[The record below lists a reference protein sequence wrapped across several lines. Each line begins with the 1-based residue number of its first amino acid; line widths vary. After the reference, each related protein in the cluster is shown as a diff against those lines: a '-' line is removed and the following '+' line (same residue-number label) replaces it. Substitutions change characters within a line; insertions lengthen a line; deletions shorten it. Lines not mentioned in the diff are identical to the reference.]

1 MVVDAVRTYLDAA
14 SGLTELSRKEAVAA
28 AKVLLRAGGP
38 GASAEP
44 EPGGTPP
51 RVGQSI
57 QALAGEL
64 LETSRANREAL
75 AELVRS
81 EVEHRLERMDVV
93 PRSEHE
99 RLVRRVAELE
109 RRLAARS
116 GREWAPAVSAVPAVE
131 VRAVEVE
138 EVPAAAVATAV
149 KAAVTDIAPAAAPER
164 EAPRAPGSA
173 EPGETPEASG
183 DTPQTPPA
191 DATATDTDA
200 TADTRT
206 DGEAAAASPEKPAA
220 KTGTAKPAAKGT
232 RARAGTAKRTAKSRS
247 TTKK

>member
-38 GASAEP
+38 GAPAAEP

-51 RVGQSI
+51 RVGPSI

-81 EVEHRLERMDVV
+81 EVERRLERMDVV

-109 RRLAARS
+109 RRLAARL
-116 GREWAPAVSAVPAVE
+116 GREWPAAVPAVE

-138 EVPAAAVATAV
+138 EVPAAVAV
-149 KAAVTDIAPAAAPER
+149 AAAPADTAAVSEGPP
-164 EAPRAPGSA
+164 AAGASA
-173 EPGETPEASG
+173 EGPGVSKEPVAGPAGDTAAEAAGEQSGEVGEQSGAARGKPEARAG
-183 DTPQTPPA
+183 A
-191 DATATDTDA
+191 
-200 TADTRT
+200 
-206 DGEAAAASPEKPAA
+206 
-220 KTGTAKPAAKGT
+220 AKPAAKGA
-232 RARAGTAKRTAKSRS
+232 RARAGTAKRTTKSRG

>member
-38 GASAEP
+38 GAPAAEP
-44 EPGGTPP
+44 EPGGAPP

-81 EVEHRLERMDVV
+81 EVERRLERMDVV

-109 RRLAARS
+109 RRLAARQ
-116 GREWAPAVSAVPAVE
+116 GREWAPAVPAVE
-131 VRAVEVE
+131 VRSVEVE
-138 EVPAAAVATAV
+138 EVPAAAVAV
-149 KAAVTDIAPAAAPER
+149 VAAPVEAAPAPGESPAAGEPAAEQEAPHAPETEPAAA
-164 EAPRAPGSA
+164 
-173 EPGETPEASG
+173 
-183 DTPQTPPA
+183 D
-191 DATATDTDA
+191 
-200 TADTRT
+200 TADKAPEE
-206 DGEAAAASPEKPAA
+206 DAGKAAAAEKPAA
-220 KTGTAKPAAKGT
+220 KTAAKAAAKPAAKGT
-232 RARAGTAKRTAKSRS
+232 RARTGAAKRTTKSRS

>member
-28 AKVLLRAGGP
+28 AKVLLRAGGA
-38 GASAEP
+38 GAPAAEQ

-51 RVGQSI
+51 RVGRTI

-116 GREWAPAVSAVPAVE
+116 GRERVPSVPAVE

-138 EVPAAAVATAV
+138 EVPAAAVAAV
-149 KAAVTDIAPAAAPER
+149 ADPVPDGAAGQDAPEAP
-164 EAPRAPGSA
+164 EAPESPVAA
-173 EPGETPEASG
+173 ESP
-183 DTPQTPPA
+183 
-191 DATATDTDA
+191 
-200 TADTRT
+200 
-206 DGEAAAASPEKPAA
+206 DGAAAAEPAREDGTDEDAEEAGAAAAKKPAA
-220 KTGTAKPAAKGT
+220 KAGAAKPAAKGGRT
-232 RARAGTAKRTAKSRS
+232 RAGAAKRTTKSRS
-247 TTKK
+247 ATKK

>member
-28 AKVLLRAGGP
+28 AKVLLRAGGA
-38 GASAEP
+38 GAPAAEQ

-51 RVGQSI
+51 RVGRTI

-116 GREWAPAVSAVPAVE
+116 GRERVPSVPAVE

-138 EVPAAAVATAV
+138 EVPAAAVAAV
-149 KAAVTDIAPAAAPER
+149 AAAVADPAPDGAAGQDAPEAP
-164 EAPRAPGSA
+164 EAPESPVAA
-173 EPGETPEASG
+173 ESP
-183 DTPQTPPA
+183 
-191 DATATDTDA
+191 
-200 TADTRT
+200 
-206 DGEAAAASPEKPAA
+206 DGAAAAEPAREDGTDEGADEDAEEAGAAAAKKPAA
-220 KTGTAKPAAKGT
+220 KAGAAKPAAKGGRT
-232 RARAGTAKRTAKSRS
+232 RAGAAKRTTKSRS
-247 TTKK
+247 ATKK

>member
-28 AKVLLRAGGP
+28 AKVLLRAGGAGVP
-38 GASAEP
+38 TAEA
-44 EPGGTPP
+44 EPGGAPL

-109 RRLAARS
+109 RRLAARAD
-116 GREWAPAVSAVPAVE
+116 RERVPAVPAVE
-131 VRAVEVE
+131 VRSVE
-138 EVPAAAVATAV
+138 
-149 KAAVTDIAPAAAPER
+149 
-164 EAPRAPGSA
+164 
-173 EPGETPEASG
+173 
-183 DTPQTPPA
+183 
-191 DATATDTDA
+191 
-200 TADTRT
+200 
-206 DGEAAAASPEKPAA
+206 EAAAAGEATAVAPGPVEEADRG
-220 KTGTAKPAAKGT
+220 KTGVRGQGASPATGAPDASGTPVGRDGVPADGSAEGTAEAEQGAPRGKPAAKGG
-232 RARAGTAKRTAKSRS
+232 RARAGAGKRTAKSRGA
-247 TTKK
+247 TKK

>member
-28 AKVLLRAGGP
+28 AKVLLRAGGA
-38 GASAEP
+38 GAPAAEP
-44 EPGGTPP
+44 ESGGAPP

-116 GREWAPAVSAVPAVE
+116 GRERAPAVPALE
-131 VRAVEVE
+131 VRSVEVE
-138 EVPAAAVATAV
+138 EVPAAAVAAAVATAV
-149 KAAVTDIAPAAAPER
+149 ADAGPDGAAEQDAAAVSDTPDASDGAPAAGPAEENAEEAAEDAQEA
-164 EAPRAPGSA
+164 EAPR
-173 EPGETPEASG
+173 
-183 DTPQTPPA
+183 
-191 DATATDTDA
+191 
-200 TADTRT
+200 R
-206 DGEAAAASPEKPAA
+206 KPAA
-220 KTGTAKPAAKGT
+220 KAGAAKPAAKGG
-232 RARAGTAKRTAKSRS
+232 RARAAGAAKRTTKSRGA
-247 TTKK
+247 TKK

>member
-28 AKVLLRAGGP
+28 AKVLLRAGGA
-38 GASAEP
+38 GAPAAEQ

-51 RVGQSI
+51 RVGRTI

-116 GREWAPAVSAVPAVE
+116 GRERVPSVPAVE

-138 EVPAAAVATAV
+138 EVPAAAVAAVATAV
-149 KAAVTDIAPAAAPER
+149 ADPAPDGAAGQDAPEAP
-164 EAPRAPGSA
+164 EAPVDA
-173 EPGETPEASG
+173 ESP
-183 DTPQTPPA
+183 
-191 DATATDTDA
+191 
-200 TADTRT
+200 
-206 DGEAAAASPEKPAA
+206 DGAAAAEPAREDGADGDAEEAGKKPAA
-220 KTGTAKPAAKGT
+220 KAGAAKPAAKGG
-232 RARAGTAKRTAKSRS
+232 RARAGAAKRTTKSRS
-247 TTKK
+247 ATKK

>member
-28 AKVLLRAGGP
+28 AKVLLRAGGA
-38 GASAEP
+38 GAPAAEQ

-51 RVGQSI
+51 RVGRTI

-116 GREWAPAVSAVPAVE
+116 GRERVPSVPAVE

-138 EVPAAAVATAV
+138 EVPAAAVAAV
-149 KAAVTDIAPAAAPER
+149 ADPAPDGAAGQDAPE
-164 EAPRAPGSA
+164 APESPVAA
-173 EPGETPEASG
+173 ESP
-183 DTPQTPPA
+183 
-191 DATATDTDA
+191 
-200 TADTRT
+200 
-206 DGEAAAASPEKPAA
+206 DGAAAAEPAREDGTDEGADEDAEEAGAAAAKKPAA
-220 KTGTAKPAAKGT
+220 KAGAAKPAAKGGRT
-232 RARAGTAKRTAKSRS
+232 RAGAAKRTTKSRS
-247 TTKK
+247 ATKK